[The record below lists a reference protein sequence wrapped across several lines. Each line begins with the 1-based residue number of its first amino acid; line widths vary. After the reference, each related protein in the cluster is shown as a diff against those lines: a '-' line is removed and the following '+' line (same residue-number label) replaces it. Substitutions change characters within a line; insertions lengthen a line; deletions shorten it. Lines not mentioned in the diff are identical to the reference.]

1 MTERG
6 GEDGGGRGREEEQR
20 KERQSQKTRGLSKV
34 RDES

>member
-1 MTERG
+1 MTERE
-6 GEDGGGRGREEEQR
+6 GEGEVGEEEQR